1 MPSAGEV
8 GDKMLMA
15 VLYGFNGWDKYIWT
29 GRFVAFA
36 LICAAIYVVNMPE
49 AEAYHEDGVLDARL
63 MPHHTHPPGSYWYER
78 YHDPSFV
85 MATIGRTVGG
95 DEPHYAF
102 GIARAI
108 DLGYMA
114 RAYIHLPDHD
124 GSIVNVSMSNAS
136 AYVEMVRRNATAPHE
151 AAAALPVR
159 TDTIT
164 ILAAASAPEPL
175 PSPHRDSLTLTPI
188 VSDGH
193 FIPSATGPLCGRLQP
208 APRHYTAWRVPG
220 VLPQCRPSRHQRDDR
235 RPGRDGSLPTLGRGE
250 FVRPSG
256 RRLQLL
262 HVGARVRPVV
272 ERHHTYAIIV
282 P

>member
-1 MPSAGEV
+1 MRSASPV
-8 GDKMLMA
+8 
-15 VLYGFNGWDKYIWT
+15 
-29 GRFVAFA
+29 
-36 LICAAIYVVNMPE
+36 P
-49 AEAYHEDGVLDARL
+49 
-63 MPHHTHPPGSYWYER
+63 
-78 YHDPSFV
+78 
-85 MATIGRTVGG
+85 
-95 DEPHYAF
+95 
-102 GIARAI
+102 I

-193 FIPSATGPLCGRLQP
+193 FIPSATGHYAGVSN
-208 APRHYTAWRVPG
+208 PRHATIPHGASQVYFHNA
-220 VLPQCRPSRHQRDDR
+220 PSRHQRDDR

-262 HVGARVRPVV
+262 HVGAGVRPVV

>member
-36 LICAAIYVVNMPE
+36 LICAAIYAVNMPE

-175 PSPHRDSLTLTPI
+175 PSLHRDPLTLTPI

-193 FIPSATGPLCGRLQP
+193 FIPSSTGHYAGVSN
-208 APRHYTAWRVPG
+208 PRHATIPHGASQVYFHNAGQVGINVTIAG
-220 VLPQCRPSRHQRDDR
+220 LDGTDHSQLLGGGSSYVLPAGGYNYSMSA
-235 RPGRDGSLPTLGRGE
+235 PG
-250 FVRPSG
+250 
-256 RRLQLL
+256 
-262 HVGARVRPVV
+262 
-272 ERHHTYAIIV
+272 YALSWNGTIRM